1 MFGSCVPGETEK
13 RVASSGDACADHI
26 DLKTLD
32 VILKE
37 MEEANR

>member
-1 MFGSCVPGETEK
+1 
-13 RVASSGDACADHI
+13 VASSGDACADHI
-26 DLKTLD
+26 DLKTSD